1 MKEKKIESHLPT
13 ESVHLTDKKMYQY
26 FFKSCFVDILLLSW
40 SRKVNLVQ
48 VTTHFMDDF
57 RVACDTYR
65 KAHFEPLKVL
75 Q

>member
-13 ESVHLTDKKMYQY
+13 ESVHLTDKMYQY
-26 FFKSCFVDILLLSW
+26 FFLSCFVDILLLSW
-40 SRKVNLVQ
+40 SKKVNLVQ

-65 KAHFEPLKVL
+65 KAHFEPLRVL